1 MRNFAQ
7 KIANKLL
14 LNFGPYKW
22 VNATVKKRQLDI
34 PSFSLRSENV
44 KGAQL
49 VANRS
54 ELIQLL
60 PKKSIVA
67 EIGVDAGNFSQ
78 VILDS
83 CMPEKLHLVDI
94 WGSKRYCEKK
104 ALAVSK
110 KFSKELQEGT
120 VAITR
125 AL

>member
-78 VILDS
+78 L
-83 CMPEKLHLVDI
+83 
-94 WGSKRYCEKK
+94 
-104 ALAVSK
+104 
-110 KFSKELQEGT
+110 F
-120 VAITR
+120 
-125 AL
+125 